1 MESNAHGYIPRRS
14 AIHEVL
20 RLMVGMD
27 DEVPRNTTCIPRWSQ
42 KSELQNTC
50 GGGADDDDDDA
61 SSLSGDCCTIFRGFL
76 KRCCCPLP
84 LSLFP
89 WNPAPTLLLW
99 LEEEEEEATF
109 RLTTLLSTSG
119 AITEAN
125 PLRWQQFLLTK
136 ELLDLAEWRRVSDI
150 KRLKARVILSQTPRS
165 QCFTSSDAFENKV
178 LHPPSPFA
186 PPHHGRQEGFSPNTR
201 CLIAQEPAAKYEKLR
216 GSDN

>member
-1 MESNAHGYIPRRS
+1 MEKRKQRIKLTSCRTSSCTTYLIGICAWHSLSVVRIHCRRPSGPKISIGRFDGEAVMPIIHRRPGSPNIWSPCMCVMKMLSMLFCRKGVRCNCRCTPSPQSNMYIVPSRRS

-50 GGGADDDDDDA
+50 GGGADDDDDDDA

-89 WNPAPTLLLW
+89 
-99 LEEEEEEATF
+99 
-109 RLTTLLSTSG
+109 
-119 AITEAN
+119 
-125 PLRWQQFLLTK
+125 
-136 ELLDLAEWRRVSDI
+136 
-150 KRLKARVILSQTPRS
+150 
-165 QCFTSSDAFENKV
+165 
-178 LHPPSPFA
+178 
-186 PPHHGRQEGFSPNTR
+186 
-201 CLIAQEPAAKYEKLR
+201 
-216 GSDN
+216 